1 VSTVADAAQSGPEDL
16 AKSLKKTPMETA
28 VTRSTMGAW
37 VALGVLLLLY
47 ILNSLDRGLLSL
59 LVKPVKADLGIDDLQ
74 MSLLLGF
81 AFALFYAVCG
91 IPIGWIV
98 DRFSRQLTLWI
109 GVTFWS
115 LATIASGLAQTYP
128 QLLIARIALG
138 AGEATLGPS
147 AHSIIADKFPKHR
160 LATALSI
167 YTAGAVL
174 GTGGSIALGGWAV
187 GHLMKHPFIT
197 LPLFGQVQPWQAAFI
212 LLGLPGLVLALSVF
226 LFKEPARLSGHEA
239 GKSVR
244 LLPFLRS
251 RWKVLTAFAFSFA
264 LFSMVVYGTL
274 VWLPAHMERSFGWGA
289 GKAGPIIGILNI
301 LSVGLGTLG
310 GGVIADRLFSAGR
323 KDAHLRVFFLAIL
336 IGAPVGAVGFLLPN
350 PVLFLA
356 CMTVLKLCCFSY
368 VGYAAAAIQAISPQ
382 ALRGRM
388 AAMYLLV
395 LALVGN
401 GIGPS
406 LIAFLT
412 EFVFHDPAKLG
423 AAISL
428 TLVVLTP
435 IALTAAWLGMKPMRE
450 AVERLEAE
458 AGLVISGG

>member
-1 VSTVADAAQSGPEDL
+1 MTVADSAQAEGAGPPDHIQTL
-16 AKSLKKTPMETA
+16 VKRTTL
-28 VTRSTMGAW
+28 GAW
-37 VALGVLLLLY
+37 VTLGVLLLLY
-47 ILNSLDRGLLSL
+47 VLNSLDRGLLSL
-59 LVKPVKADLGIDDLQ
+59 LVKPIKADLHIDDLQ

-91 IPIGWIV
+91 VPIGWIV
-98 DRFSRQLTLWI
+98 DRFSRQITLWI
-109 GVTFWS
+109 GVTLWS

-128 QLLIARIALG
+128 QLMLARIALG

-187 GHLMKHPFIT
+187 GNLMKHPVIN
-197 LPLFGQVQPWQAAFI
+197 LPLFGAVQPWQAAFI

-226 LFKEPARLSGHEA
+226 LFKEPARMSGHMA
-239 GKSVR
+239 GRKVR
-244 LLPFLRS
+244 LAPFLRS
-251 RWKVLTAFAFSFA
+251 RWKVLLAFTFSFA
-264 LFSMVVYGTL
+264 VFSMVVYGTL

-301 LSVGLGTLG
+301 FSVGIGTLG
-310 GGVIADRLFSAGR
+310 GGIIADRLFTAGR

-336 IGAPVGAVGFLLPN
+336 IGAPVGAVGFLLSN
-350 PVLFLA
+350 PVAFLV

-388 AAMYLLV
+388 AACYLLV
-395 LALVGN
+395 LALIGN
-401 GIGPS
+401 GAGPS

-412 EFVFHDPAKLG
+412 EFVFHNPAKLG
-423 AAISL
+423 ASISL
-428 TLVVLTP
+428 CLAVLTP
-435 IALTAAWLGMKPMRE
+435 IALIAAWLGMKPMRE
-450 AVERLEAE
+450 AVALLERETAE
-458 AGLVISGG
+458 QG

>member
-1 VSTVADAAQSGPEDL
+1 MSTVADAAAQNANGAEPTDPDHGL
-16 AKSLKKTPMETA
+16 QTLVKRTTL
-28 VTRSTMGAW
+28 GAW
-37 VALGVLLLLY
+37 VALGVLMLLY

-59 LVKPVKADLGIDDLQ
+59 LVKPVKADLGIGDVQ

-109 GVTFWS
+109 GVTLWS
-115 LATIASGLAQTYP
+115 LATIASGLANTYP
-128 QLLIARIALG
+128 QLLLARIALG

-167 YTAGAVL
+167 YTGGAVL
-174 GTGGSIALGGWAV
+174 GTGGSIALGGIVVEA
-187 GHLMKHPFIT
+187 LSKHPTIT
-197 LPLFGQVQPWQAAFI
+197 LPVFGTMQPWQAAFV

-226 LFKEPARLSGHEA
+226 LFKEPARLHGHTA
-239 GKSVR
+239 GRDVK

-251 RWKVLTAFAFSFA
+251 NWKTLAAFTFSFA
-264 LFSMVVYGTL
+264 LFSMAVYGTL
-274 VWLPAHMERSFGWGA
+274 VWLPAHMERAFGWGA
-289 GKAGPIIGILNI
+289 GKAGPAVGILNI
-301 LSVGLGTLG
+301 LSVGLGTVG
-310 GGVIADRLFSAGR
+310 GGMIADKLFSGGR
-323 KDAHLRVFFLAIL
+323 KDAHLRVFFWAL
-336 IGAPVGAVGFLLPN
+336 IAGAPVGIVGFLLPD
-350 PVLFLA
+350 PFAFLA
-356 CMTVLKLCCFSY
+356 CMTWLKLCCFSF

-388 AAMYLLV
+388 AAVYLLV
-395 LALVGN
+395 LALIGN
-401 GIGPS
+401 GLGPT

-412 EFVFHDPAKLG
+412 ENVFHDPNKLG

-428 TLVVLTP
+428 TLAILTP
-435 IALTAAWLGMKPMRE
+435 IALLSAWIGMKHMRE
-450 AVERLEAE
+450 SVARLEA
-458 AGLVISGG
+458 ATSG